1 MKTTTNTLVSRIF
14 SRRRRARGPTRGEGS
29 SRGETF
35 ARARRGVAPSTCTHG
50 YIAHR
55 ALRCASV
62 SYAQPHI
69 TDASGTSRAT
79 RPGLFARD
87 AFRSEQRADD
97 VAGSERISRRMSG
110 GARGVSRGSRGGEG
124 RGARGMRGT
133 QQRAQHAC
141 TSESRWPPSPSPPPP
156 CRCVLARVIDGR
168 RRPVARASSRMLRRV
183 GTDAWNQQPTV
194 HPRARV

>member
-1 MKTTTNTLVSRIF
+1 M
-14 SRRRRARGPTRGEGS
+14 
-29 SRGETF
+29 
-35 ARARRGVAPSTCTHG
+35 
-50 YIAHR
+50 
-55 ALRCASV
+55 
-62 SYAQPHI
+62 
-69 TDASGTSRAT
+69 
-79 RPGLFARD
+79 
-87 AFRSEQRADD
+87 
-97 VAGSERISRRMSG
+97 AGSERISRRSG
-110 GARGVSRGSRGGEG
+110 GPRGVSRGSRGGEG

-194 HPRARV
+194 HRARASTRPVPPPPTQAVRAPRVSAPRRAQRRRRRVRARDRSRARPAAATRSQHITPTRVSPLDDSSPRSSPLAADPPPEPEPRSNQPPFAPRPPSLR